1 MFTKE
6 KPRSRSTAYRGR
18 RLDAEALPDR
28 RPPDGQSTSL
38 PLRLHLANHSPTGAE
53 WGCQGSGPAQTALA
67 VLSDFTQDDSY
78 PLAHYQ
84 DFKRDQVA
92 FFPYW
97 GWHISPEDLQRW
109 IDLQDN

>member
-28 RPPDGQSTSL
+28 RPPDAQWTSL
-38 PLRLHLANHSPTGAE
+38 PLRLHPANQSPTGAE
-53 WGCQGSGPAQTALA
+53 RGYQGSGPAQT
-67 VLSDFTQDDSY
+67 T
-78 PLAHYQ
+78 LAHYQ

-92 FFPYW
+92 FFPY
-97 GWHISPEDLQRW
+97 
-109 IDLQDN
+109 

>member
-1 MFTKE
+1 MTP
-6 KPRSRSTAYRGR
+6 KPYPTA
-18 RLDAEALPDR
+18 A
-28 RPPDGQSTSL
+28 PPDGQWTSL

-53 WGCQGSGPAQTALA
+53 SGYQGSGPAQT
-67 VLSDFTQDDSY
+67 T
-78 PLAHYQ
+78 LAHYQ

-109 IDLQDN
+109 IDLQDD